1 MSTATIT
8 LMPMSGTLQ
17 SVTNQIITYLMQRIQ
32 AQIVESFKKL
42 REDIA
47 ARTVYVMFEEKLN
60 CNIETDHLQPK
71 NILPLF
77 S

>member
-1 MSTATIT
+1 
-8 LMPMSGTLQ
+8 MPMSGTLQ

-47 ARTVYVMFEEKLN
+47 ARTVYVMLE
-60 CNIETDHLQPK
+60 
-71 NILPLF
+71 
-77 S
+77 